1 MPPRRIKLMGDVQRN
16 AAHLAIDR
24 APEGAAV
31 VITDAEETRTGQQNR
46 LVHRWFADI
55 ARALGDQSEA
65 DVKVDCNL
73 QYGRPILARDDEE
86 WSAAFGYIFD
96 ALSLPAKRKAMRVLD
111 IPFTRRMSVKQ
122 LTEYMD
128 QMQRD
133 YLQQGVHLTDP
144 DQLGRH
150 WH

>member
-1 MPPRRIKLMGDVQRN
+1 MATKRIKLIGDVQRN
-16 AAHLAIDR
+16 AAHLAIDS
-24 APEGAAV
+24 APDGAAV
-31 VITDAEETRTGQQNR
+31 VVMDAEERRTNQQNR

-96 ALSLPAKRKAMRVLD
+96 ALNLPAKRKAMRVLD
-111 IPFTRRMSVKQ
+111 IPFTRRMTVPQ
-122 LTEYMD
+122 LREYMD

-133 YLQQGVHLTDP
+133 YSDQGIYLTNPED
-144 DQLGRH
+144 LGRH

>member
-1 MPPRRIKLMGDVQRN
+1 MPTKRIKLVGEVQRRF
-16 AAHLAIDR
+16 AHDAIDA
-24 APEGAAV
+24 APDGAV
-31 VITDAEETRTGQQNR
+31 VSIADAETSRTSQQNR

-65 DVKVDCNL
+65 DIKIDCNL

-86 WSAAFGYIFD
+86 WSAAFAYIFD
-96 ALSLPAKRKAMRVLD
+96 ALSLPAKRKAIRVFD
-111 IPFTRRMSVKQ
+111 IPFTRRMSVAQ
-122 LTEYMD
+122 LSEYMAE
-128 QMQRD
+128 MQRD
-133 YLQQGVHLTDP
+133 YLAQGVYLTDP